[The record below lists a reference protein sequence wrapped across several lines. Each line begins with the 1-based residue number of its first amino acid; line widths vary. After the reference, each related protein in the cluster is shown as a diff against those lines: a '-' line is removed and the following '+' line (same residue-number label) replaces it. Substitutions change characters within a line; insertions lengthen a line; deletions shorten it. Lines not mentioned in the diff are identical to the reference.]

1 VKPTTAQRCK
11 VLLLALGLV
20 WATGRCAAGARG
32 PAGAPAVR
40 IDDEEVAYSEF
51 EGYLRGNFGSD
62 VPPAS
67 DAETRSRLFDQFIE
81 ERLLLQRAEKE
92 RLSVGDEQ
100 VSAYLAGLGGP
111 ATQTPPEKDDPA
123 LKEQVRR
130 NLLIQEYKDKVLLK
144 DVRVEPSEVE
154 SYFKDHPEEFQQARV
169 IVLRQIL
176 LEDSKS
182 AKKTL
187 EDLQADPAQFPVLAQ
202 RVSLSPDKGQPRPFQ
217 EEELPE
223 PVRQAIVDLRPGQIS
238 REVED
243 GGKFRIFQLV
253 DRREGKSQTLQE
265 VHAKIE
271 VMLLQRKAEET
282 LRASLD
288 EMRGGTAIRVHRE
301 NLPFTYR
308 GEYGQ

>member
-1 VKPTTAQRCK
+1 VKRTVLQHWK
-11 VLLLALGLV
+11 VLLLALGVV
-20 WATGRCAAGARG
+20 WVSGRCAAGGRG
-32 PAGAPAVR
+32 PGEAAVR
-40 IDDEEVAYSEF
+40 IDTEEIPYAEF
-51 EGYLRGNFGSD
+51 DGYLRGNFGSE
-62 VPPAS
+62 VPPAQ

-81 ERLLLQRAEKE
+81 ECLLLQRAEKE
-92 RLSVGDEQ
+92 HLSVGDDQ

-111 ATQTPPEKDDPA
+111 PTRSSSEKDDPA

-144 DVRVEPSEVE
+144 DVRVEPSEVD

-176 LEDSKS
+176 LEDAAD

-187 EDLQADPAQFPVLAQ
+187 KDLEADPAQFPILAQ

-223 PVRQAIVDLRPGQIS
+223 PVRQAIVDLHPGQVS

-253 DRREGKSQTLQE
+253 DRREGRSQTLE
-265 VHAKIE
+265 ESRAKIE
-271 VMLLQRKAEET
+271 VMLLQHKAEET
-282 LRASLD
+282 LRAALG
-288 EMRGGTAIRVHRE
+288 EMKGGTAIKVHRE
-301 NLPFTYR
+301 NLPFPYH
-308 GEYGQ
+308 GEYGE